1 MELENDDPRPSV
13 RTSNFAQQWANADRA
28 LGFGFWSQPM
38 PGRFEYRQNRFA
50 THPLVFITAEVPS
63 SPNSGRITVAYGD
76 HAFVSG
82 VALADLDLRDGRDA
96 AVMPEASLLMRRV
109 RDFGRA
115 WRMPELF
122 DAEVLREDVELLQS
136 VFPNAMVDAYLNALP
151 LNFTREQARKA
162 FDVLAEDLGSVP
174 FKVSFDDLGV
184 IPSGITVV
192 FFRAVQLFLE
202 WFDLHDEQ
210 VRRLAHPTL
219 QELICHQRRW
229 SISNFGPGAR
239 LKGCLDHITKELEEI
254 RAKPGDVSEWA
265 DLMIL
270 AMDGA
275 WRSGH
280 SAHEIASAVIAKQK
294 KNRDRLWPDWRTRS
308 EDEAIEHIR
317 TGVDGE

>member
-28 LGFGFWSQPM
+28 LGFGFWTQPL
-38 PGRFEYRQNRFA
+38 PGRFEYRLNRFA
-50 THPLVFITAEVPS
+50 THPLVCITAEVPS
-63 SPNSGRITVAYGD
+63 SPHSGRITVAYGD

-82 VALADLDLRDGRDA
+82 AALSDLDLRDGRDP

-109 RDFGRA
+109 LDFGRA

-122 DAEVLREDVELLQS
+122 NAEVLREDLEGIRSTCTARASEIIASYLDA
-136 VFPNAMVDAYLNALP
+136 FPSDCSQ
-151 LNFTREQARKA
+151 EQADMILSNPHPEMADLRI
-162 FDVLAEDLGSVP
+162 VRNDLGR
-174 FKVSFDDLGV
+174 L
-184 IPSGITVV
+184 PSGITVV

-202 WFDLHDEQ
+202 WFDAHHEGRA
-210 VRRLAHPTL
+210 VAHPSL
-219 QELICHQRRW
+219 EELINQQRRW
-229 SISNFGPGAR
+229 SIETFGPGAR
-239 LKGCLDHITKELEEI
+239 LKGCLAHIAKELEEI

-280 SAHEIASAVIAKQK
+280 SAPDLAAAIIAKQK
-294 KNRDRLWPDWRTRS
+294 RNRARLWPDWRTRS